1 MASPTLVLCPSE
13 TASYPAGKDPS
24 DFDAPDRDAAPLQ
37 TAHLAVDHPDPTCA
51 DVARLV
57 KDNLS
62 LVGYLVSERLRKVP
76 AHVNRD
82 DLISA
87 GMLALVLS
95 AQAYEA
101 GRGVPFPRFAAI
113 RIRGAL
119 IDELRGMDWATRSVR
134 GRARE
139 MDAVR
144 TQLTAKGGRSPA
156 PAEVAMAMG
165 ISMAELDTMQSDLV
179 RANLLSLQG
188 FSTEILAG
196 LKSEVADGPESL
208 LLKREQLGYLHDAVT
223 ELPDRLRFVICAYF
237 FEQRQMSDIAADLG
251 VTESR
256 VSQLCTEAT
265 ALLRDGINFHLNPT
279 AVDRRPRSRRAT
291 STRDDY
297 FNAIAVRSTV
307 AGRLS
312 MSSPNGD
319 MLADTVIDDS
329 PLSRTA

>member
-1 MASPTLVLCPSE
+1 MASPTLVLCSSDD
-13 TASYPAGKDPS
+13 ASY
-24 DFDAPDRDAAPLQ
+24 APDYDASRTG
-37 TAHLAVDHPDPTCA
+37 TAQVGSSHSSAAAA
-51 DVARLV
+51 DVAQLV

-62 LVGYLVSERLRKVP
+62 LVGCLVSERLRKVP

-82 DLISA
+82 DLMSA

-144 TQLTAKGGRSPA
+144 TQLTATVGRSPA
-156 PAEVAMAMG
+156 PAEVALAMG

-223 ELPDRLRFVICAYF
+223 ALPDRLRFVICAYF

-291 STRDDY
+291 NSRDDY

-319 MLADTVIDDS
+319 MLAETLVVDS
-329 PLSRTA
+329 GLGQTA

>member
-1 MASPTLVLCPSE
+1 MASPTLVLCSSERAPYRTGPDAADVDTADRHAAQLE
-13 TASYPAGKDPS
+13 TAPLSPA
-24 DFDAPDRDAAPLQ
+24 DADAACAQ
-37 TAHLAVDHPDPTCA
+37 VAH
-51 DVARLV
+51 LV

-82 DLISA
+82 DLVSA

-95 AQAYEA
+95 AQAYEE

-139 MDAVR
+139 MDTVR
-144 TQLTAKGGRSPA
+144 AQLTATAGRSPA

-165 ISMAELDTMQSDLV
+165 ISAAELDAVQSDLV

-223 ELPDRLRFVICAYF
+223 ALPDRLRFVICAYF

-265 ALLRDGINFHLNPT
+265 ALLRDGINYHLNPG
-279 AVDRRPRSRRAT
+279 ALDQRPRSRRAT
-291 STRDDY
+291 TSRDTY
-297 FNAIAVRSTV
+297 FQAISVRSTV

-312 MSSPNGD
+312 MSSPTGD
-319 MLADTVIDDS
+319 MLAETFGSDIV
-329 PLSRTA
+329 LGQTA